1 MGTRPLGRP
10 ALTTAVPVTPAT
22 IAIVEPDSLICALLQ
37 RWLAEA
43 GHHVRVATAASL
55 RPTDPLDL
63 VVASVDSPR
72 DAAAFVRTLQAAN
85 AAPVLLTSARFMQR
99 PADPERLARQ
109 VGERAVLAK
118 PYDRAELLAAV
129 RRALG

>member
-1 MGTRPLGRP
+1 MGIGPLGRP
-10 ALTTAVPVTPAT
+10 ASPTAVPVTLTT

-43 GHHVRVATAASL
+43 GHRVRVVTAVTL
-55 RPTDPLDL
+55 RPTDALDL
-63 VVASVDSPR
+63 IVASVDSPR
-72 DAAAFVRTLQAAN
+72 NAAAFVRTLQAAN

-99 PADPERLARQ
+99 PADPDRLARQ
-109 VGERAVLAK
+109 VGVRAVLAK